1 MAGLTL
7 DTGALIAVEKH
18 GRRIW
23 TVLKRAYRGG
33 TTITVPAVV
42 VAQAWRGNH
51 AAVARVL
58 KGCHIEPMNDA
69 HARAVGHLLARV
81 SSNDIV
87 DAAVVLGAMHRKDAV
102 VTSDPDDILAI
113 AHSAGI
119 RLEVIR
125 L

>member
-18 GRRIW
+18 SRRIW
-23 TVLKRAYRGG
+23 TVIKRAYGEAA
-33 TTITVPAVV
+33 TITVPAVV

-51 AAVARVL
+51 AAVVRL
-58 KGCHIEPMNDA
+58 LRGCHIEPMDEA
-69 HARAVGHLLARV
+69 HARAVGNLLAKA

-87 DAAVVLGAMHRKDAV
+87 DATVVLGAIHRNDMV

-113 AHSAGI
+113 AQSVGGQLKII
-119 RLEVIR
+119 RL
-125 L
+125 